1 MQKRISNELLSELSK
16 YVTVNMGLYFPKGRW
31 LDLLRGFQAAVK
43 EFGTEDIEDCI
54 HSLLSAPPKKRQ
66 VEILARHLTV
76 GETYFFRE
84 PKVFEALEKKILP
97 ELIRSRWETEK
108 RLRIWSA
115 ACCTGEEAYSIA
127 ILLTRLIPD
136 LKDWNITILATD
148 INPHFLAKAA
158 EGVYREW
165 SFRGIP
171 YWLKENYFR
180 LTAESGYEIAPH
192 IKRMVQFQYLNLVE
206 DVYPSLYNDTNA
218 MDIIFCRNVLMYFST
233 AQVKKVID
241 RMHHCLLDSGHLIVA
256 SSETSHLF
264 YPQFITLNYPG
275 SIFYRKDLQAVAE
288 KKKFANFYPDRS
300 GEIVVPEQSPVIWES
315 RAPSPK
321 IDEDKPGSTF
331 VEDYQSRVPRGKA
344 QESPALPDSF
354 AAGELPSV
362 QTSPVDD
369 NAMKEMETLYERG
382 SYDEIVAILQKRATD
397 TEKNVHALTLLAK
410 SYANQGKLQDALH
423 WCEKAIH
430 LEKLN
435 PKCYHLRAVIL
446 QEQGKVADAVD
457 SLKRALYLDPN
468 YALAYFMLGNL
479 MKQTGKSKEGNKYL
493 QNALH
498 ILGSHD
504 HEAVLPESE
513 GITVGRLKELIQ
525 IMVNGENPA

>member
-1 MQKRISNELLSELSK
+1 MQKRISNEMLSELSR

-31 LDLLRGFQAAVK
+31 LDMLRGMQAASK
-43 EFGTEDIEDCI
+43 EFGMDNVEDCI
-54 HSLLSAPPKKRQ
+54 RWLLSCPPKKKQ

-115 ACCTGEEAYSIA
+115 GCCTGEEAYSIA

-148 INPHFLAKAA
+148 INPHFLAKAVD
-158 EGVYREW
+158 GVYREW
-165 SFRGIP
+165 SFRGTP

-180 LTAESGYEIAPH
+180 VTAESGYEIAPH

-233 AQVKKVID
+233 SQVKKVID
-241 RMHHCLLDSGHLIVA
+241 RLHHCLLDSGHLIVA

-264 YPQFITLNYPG
+264 YPQFITINYPG
-275 SIFYRKDLQAVAE
+275 SIFYKKDTNAVAE
-288 KKKFANFYPDRS
+288 KKKIENCYPEREEDAALP
-300 GEIVVPEQSPVIWES
+300 EPKAVVWEPV
-315 RAPSPK
+315 AASPK
-321 IDEDKPGSTF
+321 IDEDKPGTTF
-331 VEDYQSRVPRGKA
+331 VEDYQFRASRERKQEFPAPQNSFPSPKEAPVEAA
-344 QESPALPDSF
+344 QA
-354 AAGELPSV
+354 
-362 QTSPVDD
+362 DD
-369 NAMKEMETLYERG
+369 AAMKEMERLYELG
-382 SYDEIVAILQKRATD
+382 SYDEIVSVLQKRATE
-397 TEKNVHALTLLAK
+397 TEKNVRALTLLAK

-446 QEQGKVADAVD
+446 QEQGKMADAVD

-498 ILGSHD
+498 ILGMHD

-513 GITVGRLKELIQ
+513 GITVGMLKELIQ
-525 IMVNGENPA
+525 IMVSGDNPA